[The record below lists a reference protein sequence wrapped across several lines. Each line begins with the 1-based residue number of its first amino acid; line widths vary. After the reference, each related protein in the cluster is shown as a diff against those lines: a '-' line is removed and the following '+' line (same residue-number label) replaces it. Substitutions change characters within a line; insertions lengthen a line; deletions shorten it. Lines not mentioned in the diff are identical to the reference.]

1 MNNKFKIAVLA
12 ITAVVAIVTY
22 INPVFPREQ
31 FLQQAGTV
39 LLVAFLLCDLRKR
52 WFSNMAF
59 LGIALFLI
67 LHLVGA
73 RYIYSYV
80 PYQEWLQCLGDW
92 DWLHTSRNHYDR
104 LVHLLFGVLLF
115 PALVEFSQH
124 RVTSRQVMAV
134 LVAWLMIQAGSL
146 IYELF
151 EWALTLVLS
160 PEDAEGYNG
169 QQGDLWDAHK
179 DMALAMLG
187 STIAA
192 VFYIINSILKRDKKP
207 KYFVIK

>member
-39 LLVAFLLCDLRKR
+39 LLVALLLCDLRKR
-52 WFSNMAF
+52 WFSNLAF

-134 LVAWLMIQAGSL
+134 
-146 IYELF
+146 ELF

-192 VFYIINSILKRDKKP
+192 GYYFLRSYFKRNKP
-207 KYFVIK
+207 FAT

>member
-1 MNNKFKIAVLA
+1 MNNRFKILVLG
-12 ITAVVAIVTY
+12 ISAIVAVITY

-31 FLQQAGTV
+31 FLQQAGTI
-39 LLVAFLLCDLRKR
+39 LLVAVLLADLRKH
-52 WFSNMAF
+52 WFSNLAF
-59 LGIALFLI
+59 AGIALFMM

-80 PYQEWLQCLGDW
+80 PYQEWLQGLGDW
-92 DWLHTSRNHYDR
+92 EWLHTTRNHYDR

-115 PALVEFSQH
+115 PALVEFSQR

-134 LVAWLMIQAGSL
+134 MVAWLMVQAGSL

-192 VFYIINSILKRDKKP
+192 GYYIVRIILNRGACK
-207 KYFVIK
+207 

>member
-1 MNNKFKIAVLA
+1 MNNRFKIIVLVVL
-12 ITAVVAIVTY
+12 AVVAGITY

-31 FLQQAGTV
+31 FLQQAGSV
-39 LLVAFLLCDLRKR
+39 LLAALLLADLRKR
-52 WFSNMAF
+52 WFSNLAF
-59 LGIALFLI
+59 LGIALFTV
-67 LHLVGA
+67 LHLIGA

-80 PYQEWLQCLGDW
+80 PYQEWLQGLGDW
-92 DWLHTSRNHYDR
+92 GWLRSTRNHYDR
-104 LVHLLFGVLLF
+104 LVHLLFGVFLI
-115 PALVEFSQH
+115 PGLVEFSRR
-124 RVTSRQVMAV
+124 RVTSNQVMSV

-169 QQGDLWDAHK
+169 QQGDMFDAQK

-192 VFYIINSILKRDKKP
+192 IPYLFRRR
-207 KYFVIK
+207 

>member
-1 MNNKFKIAVLA
+1 MNNKFKIVVLA
-12 ITAVVAIVTY
+12 ITALVAIVTY
-22 INPVFPREQ
+22 INPVFAREQ

-39 LLVAFLLCDLRKR
+39 LLVALLLYDLRKR
-52 WFSNMAF
+52 WFSNLAF
-59 LGIALFLI
+59 LGIALFLM

-80 PYQEWLQCLGDW
+80 PYQDWLQCLGDW
-92 DWLHTSRNHYDR
+92 EWLHTSRNHYDR
-104 LVHLLFGVLLF
+104 LVHLLFGVFLF
-115 PALVEFSQH
+115 PALVEFSRL

-134 LVAWLMIQAGSL
+134 LVVWLLVQAGSL

-151 EWALTLVLS
+151 EWRLTLVLS

-187 STIAA
+187 STVAA
-192 VFYIINSILKRDKKP
+192 VYYIVRSSLKRGKL
-207 KYFVIK
+207 FAE

>member
-39 LLVAFLLCDLRKR
+39 LLVALLLYDLRKR
-52 WFSNMAF
+52 WFSNLAF
-59 LGIALFLI
+59 LGVALFLI

-80 PYQEWLQCLGDW
+80 PYREWLQCLGDW
-92 DWLHTSRNHYDR
+92 EWMHTSRNHYDR
-104 LVHLLFGVLLF
+104 LVHLLFGVFLF
-115 PALVEFSQH
+115 PALVEFSRR
-124 RVTSRQVMAV
+124 RVTSPQVMAV

-151 EWALTLVLS
+151 EWGLTLVLS

-187 STIAA
+187 STVAA
-192 VFYIINSILKRDKKP
+192 VYYIVRSSLKRGKL
-207 KYFVIK
+207 FAE

>member
-1 MNNKFKIAVLA
+1 MNNRFKIVVLA
-12 ITAVVAIVTY
+12 ITALVAIVTY

-39 LLVAFLLCDLRKR
+39 LLVALLLYDLRKR
-52 WFSNMAF
+52 WFSNLAF
-59 LGIALFLI
+59 LGIALFLM

-80 PYQEWLQCLGDW
+80 PYQDWLQCLGDW
-92 DWLHTSRNHYDR
+92 ECLHTSRNHYDR
-104 LVHLLFGVLLF
+104 LVHLLFGVFLF
-115 PALVEFSQH
+115 PALVEFSRL

-134 LVAWLMIQAGSL
+134 LVAWLLVQAGSL

-151 EWALTLVLS
+151 EWGLTLVLS

-187 STIAA
+187 STVAA
-192 VFYIINSILKRDKKP
+192 CCYIVRSYLKRGNP
-207 KYFVIK
+207 FAE

>member
-1 MNNKFKIAVLA
+1 MKQVGNRFKIIVLAVLA
-12 ITAVVAIVTY
+12 VVAVITY

-39 LLVAFLLCDLRKR
+39 LLVGLLLADLRKR
-52 WFSNMAF
+52 WFSNLAF
-59 LGIALFLI
+59 FGIALFTV
-67 LHLVGA
+67 LHLIGA

-80 PYQEWLQCLGDW
+80 PYQEWLQGLGDW
-92 DWLHTSRNHYDR
+92 SWLHTTRNHYDR
-104 LVHLLFGVLLF
+104 LVHLLFGVFLF
-115 PALVEFSQH
+115 PAMVEFSRR

-134 LVAWLMIQAGSL
+134 LVAWLMVQAGSL

-169 QQGDLWDAHK
+169 QQGDMFDAQK
-179 DMALAMLG
+179 DMALALLG
-187 STIAA
+187 STLAA
-192 VFYIINSILKRDKKP
+192 IPYLFQKRQATR
-207 KYFVIK
+207 

>member
-1 MNNKFKIAVLA
+1 MNYRFKIVVLA
-12 ITAVVAIVTY
+12 ITAVVAMVTY

-39 LLVAFLLCDLRKR
+39 LLVALMLCDLRKH
-52 WFSNMAF
+52 WFSNLAF
-59 LGIALFLI
+59 AGIALFMM

-80 PYQEWLQCLGDW
+80 PYQEWLQGLGDW
-92 DWLHTSRNHYDR
+92 EWLHTTRNHYDR
-104 LVHLLFGVLLF
+104 LAHLLFGVFLF
-115 PALVEFSQH
+115 PSLVEFSRR
-124 RVTSRQVMAV
+124 RVTSHQVMAV
-134 LVAWLMIQAGSL
+134 LVAWLLVQAGSL

-151 EWALTLVLS
+151 EWGLTLVLS
-160 PEDAEGYNG
+160 PENAEGYNG

-192 VFYIINSILKRDKKP
+192 VFYIINSILKRDKKA
-207 KYFVIK
+207 

>member
-1 MNNKFKIAVLA
+1 MNNRFKVLA
-12 ITAVVAIVTY
+12 LVLLAVVAVITY

-39 LLVAFLLCDLRKR
+39 LLVALLLADLRKR
-52 WFSNMAF
+52 WFSNLAF
-59 LGIALFLI
+59 LGIALFTV
-67 LHLVGA
+67 LHLIGT

-80 PYQEWLQCLGDW
+80 PYQEWLQCMGDW
-92 DWLHTSRNHYDR
+92 SWLHTTRNHYDR
-104 LVHLLFGVLLF
+104 LVHLLFGVFLF
-115 PALVEFSQH
+115 PALVEFSRR

-134 LVAWLMIQAGSL
+134 LVAWLMVQAGSL

-169 QQGDLWDAHK
+169 QQGDMFDAQK

-192 VFYIINSILKRDKKP
+192 IPYLFHRR
-207 KYFVIK
+207 

>member
-1 MNNKFKIAVLA
+1 MNNKFKIVVLA
-12 ITAVVAIVTY
+12 ITALVAIVTY
-22 INPVFPREQ
+22 INPVFAREQ

-39 LLVAFLLCDLRKR
+39 LLVALLLYDLRKR
-52 WFSNMAF
+52 WFSNLAF
-59 LGIALFLI
+59 LGIALFLM

-80 PYQEWLQCLGDW
+80 PYQDWLQCLGDW
-92 DWLHTSRNHYDR
+92 EWLHTSRNHYDR
-104 LVHLLFGVLLF
+104 LVHLLFGVFLF
-115 PALVEFSQH
+115 PALVEFSRL

-134 LVAWLMIQAGSL
+134 LVAWLLVQAGSL

-151 EWALTLVLS
+151 EWGLTLVLS

-187 STIAA
+187 STVAA
-192 VFYIINSILKRDKKP
+192 VSYIVRSSLKRGKL
-207 KYFVIK
+207 FAE

>member
-1 MNNKFKIAVLA
+1 MNNLFKIIALGISAIVAA
-12 ITAVVAIVTY
+12 ITF
-22 INPVFPREQ
+22 INPIYPREQ

-39 LLVAFLLCDLRKR
+39 LLVALLLADLRKR
-52 WFSNMAF
+52 WFSNLAF
-59 LGIALFLI
+59 LGIALFLM
-67 LHLVGA
+67 LHLVGT

-80 PYQEWLQCLGDW
+80 PYQEWLQALGDW
-92 DWLHTSRNHYDR
+92 EWLHTTRNHYDR

-115 PALVEFSQH
+115 PALVEFSH
-124 RVTSRQVMAV
+124 RRVTSRQVMAV
-134 LVAWLMIQAGSL
+134 MVAWLMVQAGSL

-187 STIAA
+187 STVAA
-192 VFYIINSILKRDKKP
+192 GYYIVRSSLKRGKL
-207 KYFVIK
+207 FAE

>member
-1 MNNKFKIAVLA
+1 MSIRFKIIVLAVLA
-12 ITAVVAIVTY
+12 VVAVITY

-39 LLVAFLLCDLRKR
+39 LLAALLLVDLRKR
-52 WFSNMAF
+52 WFSNLAF
-59 LGIALFLI
+59 LGIALFTV
-67 LHLVGA
+67 LHLIGA
-73 RYIYSYV
+73 RYIYSFV
-80 PYQEWLQCLGDW
+80 PYQEWLQGLGDW
-92 DWLHTSRNHYDR
+92 DWLHSTRNHYDR
-104 LVHLLFGVLLF
+104 LVHLFFGVFLF
-115 PALVEFSQH
+115 PALVEVSRR
-124 RVTSRQVMAV
+124 RVTSRHVMAV
-134 LVAWLMIQAGSL
+134 LVAWLMVQTGSL

-169 QQGDLWDAHK
+169 QQGDLFDAQK

-192 VFYIINSILKRDKKP
+192 IPYLFHRR
-207 KYFVIK
+207 

>member
-1 MNNKFKIAVLA
+1 MSPISILCFHESNSCNRLA
-12 ITAVVAIVTY
+12 LSYWSHYCYV
-22 INPVFPREQ
+22 
-31 FLQQAGTV
+31 
-39 LLVAFLLCDLRKR
+39 LCDLRKR
-52 WFSNMAF
+52 WFSNLAF
-59 LGIALFLI
+59 LGVALFLI

-104 LVHLLFGVLLF
+104 LAHLLFGVFLF
-115 PALVEFSQH
+115 PALVEFSRR

-134 LVAWLMIQAGSL
+134 LVAWLLVQAGSL

-187 STIAA
+187 STVAA
-192 VFYIINSILKRDKKP
+192 GYYIVRSSLKRGKL
-207 KYFVIK
+207 FEE

>member
-1 MNNKFKIAVLA
+1 MNYRFKIVVLL

-22 INPVFPREQ
+22 ISPVFPREQ
-31 FLQQAGTV
+31 FLQQAGTI
-39 LLVAFLLCDLRKR
+39 LLVALMLCDLRKR
-52 WFSNMAF
+52 WFSNLAF
-59 LGIALFLI
+59 LGIALFLM

-80 PYQEWLQCLGDW
+80 PYQDWLQCLGDW
-92 DWLHTSRNHYDR
+92 ECLYTSRNHYDR
-104 LVHLLFGVLLF
+104 LVHLLFGVFLF
-115 PALVEFSQH
+115 PALVEFSRL

-134 LVAWLMIQAGSL
+134 LVAWLLVQAGSL

-192 VFYIINSILKRDKKP
+192 GYYFLRSYFKRNKP
-207 KYFVIK
+207 FAT